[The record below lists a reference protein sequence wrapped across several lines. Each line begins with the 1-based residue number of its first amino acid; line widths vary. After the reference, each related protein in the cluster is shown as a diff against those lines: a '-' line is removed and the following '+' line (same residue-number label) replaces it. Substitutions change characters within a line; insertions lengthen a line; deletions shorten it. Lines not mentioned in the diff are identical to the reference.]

1 ELFRP
6 NCYLQ
11 QTAGLLR
18 ARRKRPRRRA
28 AKQRDEVAPPD
39 HSITSSA
46 IASSVGRFEIDGQLQ
61 VGRLQHRQLGWLG
74 AAENPTGVDA
84 SLPVSFGDT
93 RSVAHQAASV
103 DVFTL
108 RIGRGNGVMR
118 RQRRNL
124 ITLADPETYALA
136 RWSPHT

>member
-1 ELFRP
+1 CSFI
-6 NCYLQ
+6 Q
-11 QTAGLLR
+11 S
-18 ARRKRPRRRA
+18 PRRRLE
-28 AKQRDEVAPPD
+28 QRRRHVE
-39 HSITSSA
+39 TERF
-46 IASSVGRFEIDGQLQ
+46 GRFEIDGQLQ

-108 RIGRGNGVMR
+108 RIGRGKGVMR